1 MKRIQYLKLRKVFL
15 VLKAFQAHVKGWIMI
30 IQTDNTTT
38 MLYLNKQGS
47 SLIPTVKTSARDM
60 EVGNPTEHDLGNN
73 SPFRVAEHRSGQP
86 EQARKHFSQ
95 MGDKTG
101 STGQCVQTGAMP
113 NIGLF
118 ATPDNA
124 KC

>member
-15 VLKAFQAHVKGWIMI
+15 ALKAFQAHVKGWIMI

-73 SPFRVAEHRSGQP
+73 SPFRVQNTEADSLSRQENTSHKWEIKLEALDSVFKQ
-86 EQARKHFSQ
+86 
-95 MGDKTG
+95 
-101 STGQCVQTGAMP
+101 GQCQT
-113 NIGLF
+113 
-118 ATPDNA
+118 
-124 KC
+124 